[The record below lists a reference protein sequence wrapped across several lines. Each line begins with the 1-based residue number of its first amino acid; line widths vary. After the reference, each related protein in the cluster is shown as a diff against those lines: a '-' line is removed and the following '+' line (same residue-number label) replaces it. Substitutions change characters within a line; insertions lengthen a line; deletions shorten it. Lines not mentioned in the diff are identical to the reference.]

1 MQFIEISH
9 TCFPSA
15 ILSPTT
21 QKGSNTITNTLLTNT
36 LKKKKES
43 SHSLPSLLTEVTLAG

>member
-9 TCFPSA
+9 TCFQSA

-36 LKKKKES
+36 LKKKKKV
-43 SHSLPSLLTEVTLAG
+43 VTPYHPC